1 MPSFS
6 LQKNLKKT
14 KDIKNTNNINILDP
28 KYIYIIGIIAG
39 LLTSTAFA
47 PQVFKSYS
55 NKQQSSI
62 TWLTLIVA
70 IIGQILWLTY
80 GTLANVIVIRIFASI
95 SLIMYLMLIL
105 SKFIFTNK
113 IDNNY
118 TRSGSISNY

>member
-1 MPSFS
+1 M
-6 LQKNLKKT
+6 
-14 KDIKNTNNINILDP
+14 
-28 KYIYIIGIIAG
+28 
-39 LLTSTAFA
+39 LTSTAFA